1 MRTLL
6 SVVTLV
12 ACAASA
18 GAAPPRSGLPPDR
31 EIRRMLVTRVDVQK
45 QATGV
50 VVGIVEPRGRRVIA
64 YGTRGLADRRPVT
77 GDTVFDIG
85 SITKLFTSLLLA
97 DLAARGELAIDDPV
111 ARYLP
116 AEIRVPERDGRPIT
130 LADLATHTSGL
141 PLRPGNLVSADPEN
155 KYAGY
160 TIERL
165 YEFLSG
171 YALPRTPGSAYEY
184 SNAGYGLLGDIV
196 ARRIGQG
203 YEAAVRSRITGPLGM
218 ADTRIAATPAMKA
231 RAAVG
236 YTLELVPAPAWDFGA
251 LEGAG
256 ALHSTANDL
265 MKLLEAHLGYRKTAL
280 GPALRAML
288 ATRRPGGMAPSTQIA
303 LGWNVLVADGREI
316 VWKNGSVGGYRAF
329 LGFDLAARVGV
340 VALSNAQTAV
350 GVDDIG
356 LHLLDPAQT
365 VDLRPPTVHH
375 EIAVAP
381 DQLDRCVGR
390 YRFSPTDVLAITRTG
405 AQLYV
410 AQEPSQDR
418 LPLFA
423 EGPRAFFLKVID
435 AQVTFVADGDGRASA
450 AIWRQG
456 GKDERGE
463 RIE

>member
-1 MRTLL
+1 MRTSPYIVLL
-6 SVVTLV
+6 I

-18 GAAPPRSGLPPDR
+18 AAAPPRSDLPSDR
-31 EIRRMLVTRVDVQK
+31 EIHRMLATRVDVQH

-64 YGTRGLADRRPVT
+64 YGTRGLADKQPMT
-77 GDTVFDIG
+77 GDTVFEIG

-116 AEIRVPERDGRPIT
+116 AGVHVPERDGRPIT
-130 LADLATHTSGL
+130 LADLATHTAGL
-141 PLRPGNLVSADPEN
+141 PLRPDNLVSSDPEN

-171 YALPRTPGSAYEY
+171 YALPRTPGTAYEY
-184 SNAGYGLLGDIV
+184 SNTGYGLLGHAV
-196 ARRIGQG
+196 ARKIGQT
-203 YEAAVRSRITGPLGM
+203 YEAAIRARITGPLGM

-231 RAAVG
+231 RTAVG
-236 YTLELVPAPAWDFGA
+236 YTLELKPAPAWDFGA

-256 ALHSTANDL
+256 ALRSTANDL
-265 MKLLEAHLGYRKTAL
+265 MKLLDACLGYRKTAL
-280 GPALRAML
+280 GPALRTTV
-288 ATRRPGGMAPSTQIA
+288 ATRRPGGMQPATHIA
-303 LGWNVLVADGREI
+303 LGWNVLIANGREI
-316 VWKNGSVGGYRAF
+316 VWKNGSVGGFRAF
-329 LGFDLAARVGV
+329 IGFDPAARVGV
-340 VALSNAQTAV
+340 VALSNAQTGV

-356 LHLLDPAQT
+356 LHLLDPAQR
-365 VDLRPPTVHH
+365 VDLRAPTVHT
-375 EIAVAP
+375 EVAVAP
-381 DQLDRCVGR
+381 DLLDRYVGR
-390 YRFSPTDVLAITRTG
+390 YRFSPTDVLAITRAG

-410 AQEPSQDR
+410 TQEPTQDR

-423 EGPRAFFLKVID
+423 EGPRAFFLRAID
-435 AQVTFVADGDGRASA
+435 AQVTFVADGDGRATG
-450 AIWRQG
+450 AIWHQD